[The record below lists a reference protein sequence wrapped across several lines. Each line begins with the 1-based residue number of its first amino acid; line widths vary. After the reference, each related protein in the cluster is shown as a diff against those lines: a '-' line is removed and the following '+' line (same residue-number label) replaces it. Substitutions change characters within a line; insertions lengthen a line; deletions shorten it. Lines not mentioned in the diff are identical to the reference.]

1 MCVELN
7 RNPIVSTSGAM
18 PCVIA
23 IKQKHFIS
31 NGEAGSIYQLAE
43 ITCLKG
49 KGAILQSEAFS
60 DSAIENLAKEDHRY
74 NIT

>member
-7 RNPIVSTSGAM
+7 RDSIVGYSQLFT
-18 PCVIA
+18 
-23 IKQKHFIS
+23 S
-31 NGEAGSIYQLAE
+31 NGEVKCIYQLAE
-43 ITCLKG
+43 ITYLKG

-60 DSAIENLAKEDHRY
+60 DSTIENLAKEDHRY